1 MPARASV
8 PASTARRWLW
18 PLIGLALI
26 AAGVAA
32 WFWLPEMLPQPDT
45 SAVPLAVEFPAP
57 DLHFTT
63 LEGEDVALRDFRGH
77 VVLLNNW
84 ATWCPPCIE
93 EMPVLDA
100 YYRDHADQGFVLMAV
115 AAHEYPF
122 EVRDFLEQRDWQLA
136 LMVIPDP
143 EERAM
148 SAFQQTHLPA
158 SYVIDRDGTVRLMW
172 VGAISRRN
180 LEKFVTPLLEK

>member
-1 MPARASV
+1 MKTTTFSP
-8 PASTARRWLW
+8 PRWLW
-18 PLIGLALI
+18 PLLGVLLI

-32 WFWLPEMLPQPDT
+32 WLWLPKMLPPEEDA
-45 SAVPLAVEFPAP
+45 SAIPIAVEFPAP

-63 LEGEDVALRDFRGH
+63 LEGQEIALSDYRGQ
-77 VVLLNNW
+77 VVLINNW
-84 ATWCPPCIE
+84 ATWCPPCVD

-100 YYRDHADQGFVLMAV
+100 YYRAHANEGFVLLAV

-122 EVRDFLEQRDWQLA
+122 EVREFLEQHNWQLA
-136 LMVIPDP
+136 LTVVPDP
-143 EERAM
+143 EERSM
-148 SAFQQTHLPA
+148 NAFHQTHLPA
-158 SYVIDRDGTVRLMW
+158 SYVVDKDGTVRLMW